1 MRKGLRQAK
10 KEKNYEKALQF
21 NAALASEGKAYGM
34 TGSADDTASI
44 AQGRVNARDALS
56 NQMRGQLPAMAGQTR
71 EGNIAAAKAAGTFD
85 ATRQKYNQAN
95 SGKKVMD
102 EAGNIMDAPT
112 TPVPSPTPTPTPAAS
127 TNTPP
132 ANPTQPKP
140 PAKVA
145 SAKPSGRIMDNGVD
159 VSSDIRKGLSGS
171 RTGGFYTEG
180 TGTPAPAPTQPKP
193 VTPAAEVNPA
203 PAAPDT
209 SAVRES
215 AAKELFKK
223 PAGAE
228 NKAPENRISKLVQ
241 DVKAGRGDSANTPQ
255 LPSSAFP
262 QLPPL
267 DIPAPIPKADT
278 DKLRAEVNAA
288 FTPPVQKAVQGVGRV
303 AKDVANAA
311 GTAML
316 AGAQNLAEATGL
328 AVPRKDK
335 EKFSQTVAARA
346 KGGPVKAGKPYLV
359 GEEGPEIV
367 VPDEDGEVLPN
378 EKLRKK
384 SRKEL
389 QKMLSKR

>member
-21 NAALASEGKAYGM
+21 SNALASEGKAYGM
-34 TGSADDTASI
+34 TGSAEDTSSL

-102 EAGNIMDAPT
+102 EAGNIMDAPATPASTPSSTPTSNAPSAQDLTRERFGGGGT
-112 TPVPSPTPTPTPAAS
+112 TPSAMDITRERFGGGSGATPSAQDITKERFGDSPTTSPGTQAPLPALPGGASTDQPVADGSLPKLPAEVQARLDRESKQAPITGDASTRIAAAQALIKDTPNQMAAAS
-127 TNTPP
+127 IAARPKSELLGMKSGTPNGPTLSTSAPKMLAAETNT
-132 ANPTQPKP
+132 
-140 PAKVA
+140 
-145 SAKPSGRIMDNGVD
+145 
-159 VSSDIRKGLSGS
+159 
-171 RTGGFYTEG
+171 
-180 TGTPAPAPTQPKP
+180 
-193 VTPAAEVNPA
+193 
-203 PAAPDT
+203 DT
-209 SAVRES
+209 SKQTVGDVMMNNLRQRPGFDAEAE
-215 AAKELFKK
+215 AAK
-223 PAGAE
+223 
-228 NKAPENRISKLVQ
+228 R
-241 DVKAGRGDSANTPQ
+241 
-255 LPSSAFP
+255 PSSA
-262 QLPPL
+262 
-267 DIPAPIPKADT
+267 
-278 DKLRAEVNAA
+278 AA
-288 FTPPVQKAVQGVGRV
+288 QKAV
-303 AKDVANAA
+303 
-311 GTAML
+311 M
-316 AGAQNLAEATGL
+316 
-328 AVPRKDK
+328 
-335 EKFSQTVAARA
+335 VAARA